1 MLMFRH
7 LALQLLFLCFFCVF
21 FSHSKSYSK
30 KEIEGEEK
38 YDLGEKAP
46 REEI

>member
-1 MLMFRH
+1 MNADVQTSGLTAIVLVAF
-7 LALQLLFLCFFCVF
+7 F